1 MHESALRDF
10 AVTNFGANGCAYF
23 KLPEEAAAAAV
34 QLKALLLDHG
44 DELREWLGKDVFSTM
59 DSEQRKKA
67 QARGSR
73 QNFCRRRQVA
83 DIRGRHATDGKSWRP
98 T

>member
-23 KLPEEAAAAAV
+23 KLPEEATAAAV

-44 DELREWLGKDVFSTM
+44 DELRVWLAKTCSTPWTRN
-59 DSEQRKKA
+59 S
-67 QARGSR
+67 ARSSSKRFQTELLLTTAG
-73 QNFCRRRQVA
+73 CRYPRSTC
-83 DIRGRHATDGKSWRP
+83 D
-98 T
+98 